1 MLLRLLKSFMQAAW
15 LVWERGFDCI
25 SRFRSSHTSH
35 FGICKVMIKKHQG
48 ESIVCA
54 DSTIIE
60 KGDLVG
66 ELHLN
71 NKMILT
77 MIKSQG
83 SDRTALMTA
92 RLVRKSMQQISE
104 AFTSQ
109 PKFSEVRA
117 LVGITLLHRG
127 LTHGLGFEQQPMK
140 SSLLQRI
147 TTAYLRLLLSVLHP
161 EGKKRIGRKTKQLIP
176 MMLIH
181 SRSSLWNRFN
191 SEKRVPVPC
200 LDTDRLWDRRQIK
213 TS

>member
-1 MLLRLLKSFMQAAW
+1 MQVAW
-15 LVWERGFDCI
+15 LAWESGFDYI
-25 SRFRSSHTSH
+25 SRFRSSHISH

-48 ESIVCA
+48 KSIVCA
-54 DSTIIE
+54 DSTIID
-60 KGDLVG
+60 KGDLIG

-92 RLVRKSMQQISE
+92 RLVRKSMKQISE

-109 PKFSEVRA
+109 PEFSEVRA

-140 SSLLQRI
+140 SGLFQRV

-161 EGKKRIGRKTKQLIP
+161 EGKKRIGRKTEQLIP

-181 SRSSLWNRFN
+181 SRGSLRNRFKSVKKVAVAEELWLLQPSSN
-191 SEKRVPVPC
+191 S
-200 LDTDRLWDRRQIK
+200 L
-213 TS
+213 

>member
-1 MLLRLLKSFMQAAW
+1 MLRLLKSFMQVAW
-15 LVWERGFDCI
+15 LAWESGFDYI
-25 SRFRSSHTSH
+25 SSFRSSHTSH
-35 FGICKVMIKKHQG
+35 FGICKVMIKKHKG

-54 DSTIIE
+54 DSTIID
-60 KGDLVG
+60 KGDLIG

-92 RLVRKSMQQISE
+92 RLVRKSMKQISE

-109 PKFSEVRA
+109 PEFSEVRA

-140 SSLLQRI
+140 SGLFQRV

-161 EGKKRIGRKTKQLIP
+161 EGKKRIGRKTEQLIP

-181 SRSSLWNRFN
+181 SRSSLRNRFKSVKKVAVAEELWLLQPSSN
-191 SEKRVPVPC
+191 S
-200 LDTDRLWDRRQIK
+200 L
-213 TS
+213 

>member
-1 MLLRLLKSFMQAAW
+1 MLLRLLKSFMQATW
-15 LVWERGFDCI
+15 LVWERGFDYI
-25 SRFRSSHTSH
+25 SRFSSLHTSH

-83 SDRTALMTA
+83 SDRTALMTT

-109 PKFSEVRA
+109 STFSQVKA
-117 LVGITLLHRG
+117 LIGITLLHRG
-127 LTHGLGFEQQPMK
+127 LTHGLGFERQPMK
-140 SSLLQRI
+140 SRLLQRI

-161 EGKKRIGRKTKQLIP
+161 EGKNRIGRRTEQLIP

-181 SRSSLWNRFN
+181 SRSSLTNHFKTV
-191 SEKRVPVPC
+191 KRVPVQDGMC
-200 LDTDRLWDRRQIK
+200 VHE
-213 TS
+213 